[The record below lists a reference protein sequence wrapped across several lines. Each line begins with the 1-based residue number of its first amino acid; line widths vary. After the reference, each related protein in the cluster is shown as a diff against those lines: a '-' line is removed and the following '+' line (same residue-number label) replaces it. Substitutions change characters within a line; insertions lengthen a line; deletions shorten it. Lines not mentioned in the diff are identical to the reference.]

1 MQIMLTQLRLTNVAN
16 FCYCNSTMFSLWWA
30 LLSRHDYAYGDW
42 GESQSLMQ
50 KLFSRLDDSPV
61 NVPDHFAALFTLWD
75 NGNRPADA
83 AEFAFWVLTWMKSPS
98 FSHRWE
104 RSYTIENLRRKH
116 DAGDQFAPLFLQ
128 VPHIGITTIA
138 LSDLLQRW
146 TQEYGMQT
154 ALLEAPAILCCHV
167 DRTAR
172 CQDGTLDKLQ
182 FWLHADNVCTI
193 PVWTPDDRQV
203 MHEYVPISMLAH
215 LGDVMGGHYRAAL
228 RLTVAEGTEALRTQH
243 TLWALTDDNEIPQ
256 IHNLPGLPEWFCRCI
271 TLVFL
276 VRSDLVDIYRPLRV
290 PCDGWMRL
298 RTLRQQVARNLQ
310 ADAQALAALTQ
321 PAENAAP
328 PTAIGPPPLSTHQAH
343 YVPHPLQA
351 KKPPADQ
358 DGPKES
364 VPFDGKSSYTVD
376 YIPHPLEARDSAKPP
391 KNVWEP
397 GRTGVKTGKSTY
409 ACEYPWHNVKPPD
422 KTSKQA
428 PPGKAVPFEGL
439 SSYQQDY
446 VKHPAR
452 PRSATGRPKPQL
464 PASGP
469 FEGCTTYTTDYKR
482 FQVPQ
487 TRPIRMDGS
496 NLQSEPKPFEGSSEY
511 RREYLK
517 HPLNGPE
524 ILHLEPELGNPHVRR
539 ANWNV
544 I

>member
-1 MQIMLTQLRLTNVAN
+1 M
-16 FCYCNSTMFSLWWA
+16 S
-30 LLSRHDYAYGDW
+30 
-42 GESQSLMQ
+42 
-50 KLFSRLDDSPV
+50 
-61 NVPDHFAALFTLWD
+61 
-75 NGNRPADA
+75 
-83 AEFAFWVLTWMKSPS
+83 
-98 FSHRWE
+98 
-104 RSYTIENLRRKH
+104 NL
-116 DAGDQFAPLFLQ
+116 
-128 VPHIGITTIA
+128 
-138 LSDLLQRW
+138 
-146 TQEYGMQT
+146 
-154 ALLEAPAILCCHV
+154 
-167 DRTAR
+167 
-172 CQDGTLDKLQ
+172 GTLIGDHDQRVTVSLPRT
-182 FWLHADNVCTI
+182 LHELKGHAQRHFSTKRGSSKPFRMFHHGKVVITHPNHMSNVK
-193 PVWTPDDRQV
+193 D
-203 MHEYVPISMLAH
+203 
-215 LGDVMGGHYRAAL
+215 GDVVI
-228 RLTVAEGTEALRTQH
+228 LTA
-243 TLWALTDDNEIPQ
+243 N
-256 IHNLPGLPEWFCRCI
+256 
-271 TLVFL
+271 
-276 VRSDLVDIYRPLRV
+276 
-290 PCDGWMRL
+290 
-298 RTLRQQVARNLQ
+298 
-310 ADAQALAALTQ
+310 ADEQ
-321 PAENAAP
+321 
-328 PTAIGPPPLSTHQAH
+328 GPPPLSTHQAH

-364 VPFDGKSSYTVD
+364 VPFDGRSSYTVD

-464 PASGP
+464 PAFGP